1 MRVETDHN
9 LEPTGMECKGVR
21 LVLLLMVDLKVKSV
35 VLRGR
40 TLGVRPDLDGLI
52 ERAGGDEVLL
62 DANVHA

>member
-1 MRVETDHN
+1 
-9 LEPTGMECKGVR
+9 MECKGVR
-21 LVLLLMVDLKVKSV
+21 LMLLLMVDLKVKSV

-62 DANVHA
+62 DADVHA